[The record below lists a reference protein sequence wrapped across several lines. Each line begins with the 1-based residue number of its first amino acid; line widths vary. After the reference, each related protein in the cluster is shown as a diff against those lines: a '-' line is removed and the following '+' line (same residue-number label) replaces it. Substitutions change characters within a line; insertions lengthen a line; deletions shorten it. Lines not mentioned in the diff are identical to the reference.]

1 MNFVIGVFDLFAYTI
16 PGALYVAFFGYL
28 GAKLHILT
36 AASIGGVPTAVL
48 VVVIVVLSF
57 LLGYLAYPLGDALER
72 IVPRRR
78 DRDAAVE
85 FVRRM
90 PAAKDRAFLKESPHL
105 LLCALQLHDKEVA
118 ADVTRLR
125 ASGLMVRN
133 CAPPLLFGAVAAIV
147 DIFAGKHPF
156 IAAVIAALLLFS
168 SLTLVSQGRKLGL
181 WAGMKTFELCFWLP
195 EIDEKLTVPQND
207 EASKIPATET
217 STQPPSTSPVTPPS
231 R

>member
-1 MNFVIGVFDLFAYTI
+1 MNFAIGVFDLFAYTI

-28 GAKLHILT
+28 GTKLHLLT
-36 AASIGGVPTAVL
+36 AASVGGVPTVLL

-57 LLGYLAYPLGDALER
+57 LLGYLAYPLGEALER

-78 DRDAAVE
+78 NRDAAAE

-90 PAAKDRAFLKESPHL
+90 PAAEDRAFLKENPHL

-133 CAPPLLFGAVAAIV
+133 CAPPLLAGAVAGIV

-156 IAAVIAALLLFS
+156 IAAVIAALLLFA
-168 SLTLVSQGRKLGL
+168 SLTLVSQGRKFGL
-181 WAGMKTFELCFWLP
+181 WAGMKTFELAFWLP
-195 EIDEKLTVPQND
+195 EIDEKLAVPQKD
-207 EASKIPATET
+207 EASRTPATAT
-217 STQPPSTSPVTPPS
+217 STQPPSTSPVIPPS

>member
-1 MNFVIGVFDLFAYTI
+1 MNFAIGVFDLFAYTI

-28 GAKLHILT
+28 GTKLHILT
-36 AASIGGVPTAVL
+36 AASIGGVPTVVL
-48 VVVIVVLSF
+48 VVVIVLLSF
-57 LLGYLAYPLGDALER
+57 LLGYLAYPLGEALER

-78 DRDAAVE
+78 SRDAAKE

-90 PAAKDRAFLKESPHL
+90 PAAKDRPFLKENPHL
-105 LLCALQLHDKEVA
+105 LLCALQLQDKEVA
-118 ADVTRLR
+118 ADVSRVR

-147 DIFAGKHPF
+147 EIFAGKRPF
-156 IAAVIAALLLFS
+156 IAAGIAVLLVFA
-168 SLTLVSQGRKLGL
+168 SLTLVTQGRKFGL

-195 EIDEKLTVPQND
+195 DIDEKLAAPQND
-207 EASKIPATET
+207 EASKTPATAT
-217 STQPPSTSPVTPPS
+217 STQPPSTSPVIPPS

>member
-16 PGALYVAFFGYL
+16 PGALYVALFGYL

-36 AASIGGVPTAVL
+36 AASLGGVPTLVLAVI
-48 VVVIVVLSF
+48 IVVLSF

-72 IVPRRR
+72 VVPRRR
-78 DRDAAVE
+78 TRNPSEE
-85 FVRRM
+85 FLRRI
-90 PAAKDRAFLKESPHL
+90 PAAKDRAFLKENTHL

-147 DIFAGKHPF
+147 EIFAGKHPF
-156 IAAVIAALLLFS
+156 IAAGIAVLLLFA

-181 WAGMKTFELCFWLP
+181 WAGMKTLELCFWLP
-195 EIDEKLTVPQND
+195 EIDEKLT
-207 EASKIPATET
+207 TET
-217 STQPPSTSPVTPPS
+217 SHKAA
-231 R
+231 

>member
-1 MNFVIGVFDLFAYTI
+1 MNFAIGVFDLFAYTI

-28 GAKLHILT
+28 GTKLHILT
-36 AASIGGVPTAVL
+36 AASIGGVPTVAL

-57 LLGYLAYPLGDALER
+57 LLGYLAYPLGEALER
-72 IVPRRR
+72 IMPRRR
-78 DRDAAVE
+78 SRNAAEE
-85 FVRRM
+85 FLRRM
-90 PAAKDRAFLKESPHL
+90 PAAKDRAFLKENTHL

-147 DIFAGKHPF
+147 EIFAGKHPF
-156 IAAVIAALLLFS
+156 LAAGLAALLLFA

-181 WAGMKTFELCFWLP
+181 WAGMKTLELCFWLP
-195 EIDEKLTVPQND
+195 EIDEKLAAAQQD
-207 EASKIPATET
+207 EASKTPATAT

>member
-1 MNFVIGVFDLFAYTI
+1 MNFAIGVFDLFAYTI

-36 AASIGGVPTAVL
+36 AATVGGVPTVVM

-57 LLGYLAYPLGDALER
+57 LLGYLAYPLGEALER

-78 DRDAAVE
+78 NRNPAEE

-90 PAAKDRAFLKESPHL
+90 PSAEGRAFLKESPHL
-105 LLCALQLHDKEVA
+105 LVGALQLHDKDLAVDVA
-118 ADVTRLR
+118 RLR

-133 CAPPLLFGAVAAIV
+133 CAPPLLFGAIAAIV
-147 DIFAGKHPF
+147 EIFAGKHPF
-156 IAAVIAALLLFS
+156 IAAGMAVLLLFA

-181 WAGMKTFELCFWLP
+181 WAGLKTLELCFWLP
-195 EIDEKLTVPQND
+195 EIDEKLAAA
-207 EASKIPATET
+207 EAIRKSA
-217 STQPPSTSPVTPPS
+217 
-231 R
+231 